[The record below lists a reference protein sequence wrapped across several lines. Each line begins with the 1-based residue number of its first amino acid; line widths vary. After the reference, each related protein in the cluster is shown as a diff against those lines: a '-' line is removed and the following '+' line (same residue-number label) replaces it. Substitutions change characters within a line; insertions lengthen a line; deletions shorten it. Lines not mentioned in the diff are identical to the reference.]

1 MTIPL
6 LLHWPGVLTPA
17 VVGPGA
23 RAGDGGAVVTTPA
36 IMMDLTATLLEL
48 TGLNSA
54 ASASASASSS
64 SGGADTVEIDGISLL
79 PEIDVALGA
88 TPADDAATET
98 DEERV
103 FFWRLD
109 LPPSESWGSGARRAV
124 RRGRWKCAYTSSD
137 SLADRQSTTCSQ
149 QLTTLTSL
157 LCAPLRCVLL
167 RIMLRRYLWDGGFGY
182 LFDLATDPAEHVNVY
197 SRHDALAR
205 ELEALSLSDW

>member
-1 MTIPL
+1 LTIPL

-54 ASASASASSS
+54 SSSSSSS
-64 SGGADTVEIDGISLL
+64 SGGADTVEIDGVSLL

-124 RRGRWKCAYTSSD
+124 RRGRWKCAYTRSPSSD
-137 SLADRQSTTCSQ
+137 SLADRQFTCSQ
-149 QLTTLTSL
+149 QLTTVTSL
-157 LCAPLRCVLL
+157 PCAPLLCCVLL

>member
-54 ASASASASSS
+54 SSSSASSSSS

-137 SLADRQSTTCSQ
+137 SLADRRQFTCSQ

-157 LCAPLRCVLL
+157 LCAPLLCCVL
-167 RIMLRRYLWDGGFGY
+167 LRRYLWDGGFGY

-205 ELEALSLSDW
+205 ELEALSLTDW